1 MIERL
6 GKPRLEWP
14 LKLLL
19 VLAALT
25 AVWLVYSAGF
35 LRGAVPPTYA
45 PWLLYAGCAVAFVIY
60 DTLLS
65 RLVEVYVGRKIKK

>member
-1 MIERL
+1 MAAEAAACPCRADGRL
-6 GKPRLEWP
+6 ACLQ
-14 LKLLL
+14 
-19 VLAALT
+19 
-25 AVWLVYSAGF
+25 
-35 LRGAVPPTYA
+35 RGLFKGRRPPTYA